1 MQRISVHISSETKQ
15 RIDLV
20 AKAKR
25 KVESELIR
33 EAIDLG
39 LNVIYPKSSS
49 VKALVELASFA
60 EKFPSNPNTPSDIS
74 ENHDY
79 YAWGGKKRSNGKK

>member
-1 MQRISVHISSETKQ
+1 MQRISVHISDETKQ
-15 RIDLV
+15 RIDLA

-25 KVESELIR
+25 KIESELIR
-33 EAIDLG
+33 EALNTG
-39 LNVIYPKSSS
+39 LDVIYPKSSS

-60 EKFPSNPNTPSDIS
+60 EKLPFNSNTPSDIS

-79 YAWGGKKRSNGKK
+79 YAWGGEKRSNGKK

>member
-1 MQRISVHISSETKQ
+1 MQRISVHISDETKQ

-20 AKAKR
+20 ARAKR

-33 EAIDLG
+33 EAIDAG
-39 LNVIYPKSSS
+39 LNLIHPRVSSAQ
-49 VKALVELASFA
+49 ALVELAKLA
-60 EKFPSNPNTPSDIS
+60 EQLPSEQHSPKDVS

-79 YAWGGKKRSNGKK
+79 YTWGGSKKNDK

>member
-1 MQRISVHISSETKQ
+1 MQRISVHVSDDTKQ

-33 EAIDLG
+33 EAIDAG
-39 LNVIYPKSSS
+39 LNVIHPRVSSA
-49 VKALVELASFA
+49 KALLELAKLA
-60 EKFPSNPNTPSDIS
+60 EKLPSEPDTPKDVS

-79 YAWGGKKRSNGKK
+79 YAWGGKKRKDG

>member
-1 MQRISVHISSETKQ
+1 MQRISVHISDETKQ
-15 RIDLV
+15 RIDLA

-25 KVESELIR
+25 QLESELIR
-33 EAIDLG
+33 EALDAG

-49 VKALVELASFA
+49 AKALIELAKLA
-60 EKFPSNPNTPSDIS
+60 EQLPSEPGEPTDVS

-79 YAWGGKKRSNGKK
+79 YAWGTPKRSNRS